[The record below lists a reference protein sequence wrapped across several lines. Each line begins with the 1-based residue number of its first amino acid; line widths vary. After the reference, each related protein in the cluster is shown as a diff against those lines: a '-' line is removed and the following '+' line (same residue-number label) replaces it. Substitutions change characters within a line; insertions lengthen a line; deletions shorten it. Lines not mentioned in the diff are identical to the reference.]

1 MENFTAVTGIAA
13 PMLMPNINTDAI
25 SPMAAGRSTSTH
37 FSVPTAAS
45 VSGFIS
51 SADVPWVERLE

>member
-1 MENFTAVTGIAA
+1 
-13 PMLMPNINTDAI
+13 MLMPNINTDAI